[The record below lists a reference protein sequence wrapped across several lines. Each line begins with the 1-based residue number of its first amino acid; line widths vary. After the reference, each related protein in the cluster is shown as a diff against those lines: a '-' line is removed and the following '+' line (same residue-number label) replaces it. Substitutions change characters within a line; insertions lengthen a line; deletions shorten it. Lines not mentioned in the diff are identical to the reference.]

1 MSLSVFLLTGISASS
16 FSLVR
21 FLTATIESNK
31 HTTAQ
36 LNFAIAQDNSAALYY
51 AWQQSEQGSQN
62 WQMLAKK
69 LANTNGEVAYLLANF
84 YLTSANIV
92 KAHVNKENSP
102 QSTQSIQAML
112 WFQQSIRLNYPQAS
126 LALAKWYF
134 QQGDVLVAQKL
145 LTNLQKVKPSLLD
158 DDVTLAVIML
168 RIKIAICLGDIT
180 LTQALLNKFSS
191 QLQANEIG
199 NSLLDT
205 IEKYQVIPSS
215 KLANTPSI
223 ASATCP
229 NSIQLFAT
237 NVAHLMQVEQ
247 LIKRFK
253 LQPLN
258 EFVCFTPVRYIAMA
272 DLSCSSEGENV
283 ILCDE
288 SKFDQLAN
296 KVATR
301 YIGIM
306 LPEGGANVHLGLLY
320 FDAQDSIDVFE
331 HEVSHLL
338 GFIDEYPLVK
348 GHEKC
353 LANQK
358 QISAQNI
365 AVLEQSYLG
374 ERETVR
380 AKVLMQLA
388 WAKQI
393 KKSTPILQRM
403 NKSFTNNKQWLLGTP
418 EQFNNEVG
426 VFRASTCDNNT
437 DGQQSHF
444 TAYKPLLARTKLEY
458 NTLEF
463 PVEYIKRLQH
473 SSQQLLMPSFH
484 YNIALAYFQQNK
496 IAQANYWLE
505 RAALWESNE
514 SRKEKVLLGSF

>member
-16 FSLVR
+16 FSLVS
-21 FLTATIESNK
+21 FLTATIETNK
-31 HTTAQ
+31 HTAAQ
-36 LNFAIAQDNSAALYY
+36 LNFAIAHDNSAALYY
-51 AWQQSEQGSQN
+51 AWQQSKQGSQN

-69 LANTNGEVAYLLANF
+69 LANTDGEVAYLLANF
-84 YLTSANIV
+84 YLTSPNIV
-92 KAHVNKENSP
+92 KAHPNKENSP
-102 QSTQSIQAML
+102 QLNQAML
-112 WFQQSIRLNYPQAS
+112 WFQQAIRLNYPQAS

-134 QQGDVLVAQKL
+134 QQGNVLVAQKL
-145 LTNLQKVKPSLLD
+145 LTNLQKIDHLLLD
-158 DDVTLAVIML
+158 DDVTLAVIIL
-168 RIKIAICLGDIT
+168 RIKVAISVGDIE
-180 LTQALLNKFSS
+180 LTQALQNKFSS
-191 QLQANEIG
+191 QLQADEIG

-205 IEKYQVIPSS
+205 IEKYQVIPSIG
-215 KLANTPSI
+215 KLANTANI
-223 ASATCP
+223 ASAICP

-237 NVAHLMQVEQ
+237 NVAHLKQLEQ

-253 LQPLN
+253 LQSLN
-258 EFVCFTPVRYIAMA
+258 KFVCFTPVRYIAMA
-272 DLSCSSEGENV
+272 DLSCSSKGEGV

-296 KVATR
+296 TVATR
-301 YIGIM
+301 YIGLM

-338 GFIDEYPLVK
+338 GFIDEYPLAK

-353 LANQK
+353 LASQK

-365 AVLEQSYLG
+365 AVLEQRYFG
-374 ERETVR
+374 ERKAIR
-380 AKVLMQLA
+380 AKILTQLA

-393 KKSTPILQRM
+393 KKSTPILQL
-403 NKSFTNNKQWLLGTP
+403 KDESSPNNKQWLLGTP
-418 EQFNNEVG
+418 KQFSGEVG
-426 VFRASTCDNNT
+426 VFKASTCDKSRN
-437 DGQQSHF
+437 GQHNHF

-463 PVEYIKRLQH
+463 PTEYIKRLHQ

-496 IAQANYWLE
+496 IEQANYWLE

-514 SRKEKVLLGSF
+514 SRKEKVLRGSF